1 MTGYDSIGEE
11 LEDIHE
17 LFEDF
22 GANANNLK
30 SYFRHK
36 LLWHSLEE
44 DSLKQ
49 ETSKFYL
56 CYFYIFLLCRNY
68 IIDLISLFLSMSRTF

>member
-30 SYFRHK
+30 SYIRHK
-36 LLWHSLEE
+36 LLWRYLEE
-44 DSLKQ
+44 DSLNQ
-49 ETSKFYL
+49 ETSKLCLYL
-56 CYFYIFLLCRNY
+56 VVLLLYFPIV
-68 IIDLISLFLSMSRTF
+68 

>member
-22 GANANNLK
+22 GANANK
-30 SYFRHK
+30 
-36 LLWHSLEE
+36 
-44 DSLKQ
+44 KQ
-49 ETSKFYL
+49 AGLACSSKKYGW
-56 CYFYIFLLCRNY
+56 
-68 IIDLISLFLSMSRTF
+68 